1 MKKTLPVELTLSISA
16 MIIAISSIVISIWE
30 GITMRNHYHL
40 SVQPRLDYFFDMEGF
55 PDDDETNFS
64 TAVYKIKNNGLGP
77 AVITD
82 IEYFIDEKKINT
94 GFDENKDTLF
104 DESFNFDNIAGHAY
118 STFLIG
124 QTIPMNET
132 LTIYE
137 YAFITKEAFER
148 QSMEFHDRLSFIIKY
163 ESLYGEQF
171 EVSHNMDIVTR

>member
-40 SVQPRLDYFFDMEGF
+40 SVQPRLDYFFDLEGF

-77 AVITD
+77 AVITN
-82 IEYFIDEKKINT
+82 IEYFIDENRI
-94 GFDENKDTLF
+94 DIEDDVNKDTLF
-104 DESFNFDNIAGHAY
+104 DESFNFDNIAGHGY

-137 YAFITKEAFER
+137 YAFMTKEAFER
-148 QSMEFHDRLSFIIKY
+148 QSMEFYDRFSFIIKY
-163 ESLYGEQF
+163 KSLYDEHF
-171 EVSHNMDIVTR
+171 ETSHNMDKNIR

>member
-16 MIIAISSIVISIWE
+16 MIIAISSIGISIWE

-40 SVQPRLDYFFDMEGF
+40 SVQPHLNYFFDIEEF

-77 AVITD
+77 AVITN
-82 IEYFIDEKKINT
+82 IEYFIDEKKIDT
-94 GFDENKDTLF
+94 GSDENKDIIF
-104 DESFNFDNIAGHAY
+104 DELFNFDNIAGHGY
-118 STFLIG
+118 STLLIG

-137 YAFITKEAFER
+137 YAFMTKEAFKR
-148 QSMEFHDRLSFIIKY
+148 QSMEFYNRFSFIIKY
-163 ESLYGEQF
+163 KSLYDEHF
-171 EVSHNMDIVTR
+171 ETSHNMDKNTR